1 MKITAT
7 KKFQEAMNYA
17 MEQKQNHLSQMS
29 ALVYKLCEAIPKEA
43 MTDEVMQALDDLNKE
58 FNQYEAHPYN
68 SFQDCI
74 MRILSFEINSQ
85 MQDEDN
91 YYVIGSEYGE
101 HCLSFGEHRAD
112 GRQGLCGGIIF
123 HGFPDTGYMQN
134 GSVQLTAGYGW
145 ATHT

>member
-7 KKFQEAMNYA
+7 KKFQEAMKYA
-17 MEQKQNHLSQMS
+17 MEQKQHHLSQMS
-29 ALVYKLCEAIPKEA
+29 ALVYKLCEVIPQEV
-43 MTDEVMQALDDLNKE
+43 MTDEIAQALDDLNKE
-58 FNQYEAHPYN
+58 FNQYEPHPYN

-74 MRILSFEINSQ
+74 MRILMFELNSQ
-85 MQDEDN
+85 TQDEDN

-123 HGFPDTGYMQN
+123 HGFPETGYKQN

-145 ATHT
+145 STHT